1 MSARAAL
8 IAGVA
13 ALLPVTVASA
23 LAETSAVSPL
33 ARFSPPTSPLLLTR
47 TLYRTLIDGRVLIV
61 TRRYAIQFTAEGD
74 GYRLDGQQVSAEVEA
89 PAALAGLA
97 ALERN
102 RIDKGIFPA
111 RLDAGGLIRE
121 GGNIMIDPEIRR
133 MMVAQS
139 GSILASSALSAP
151 VKRESNG
158 LVGQFAAASNG
169 TPWPAFLFNPG
180 SQERIDTKRVPLPG
194 GAEGEVEVRI
204 RADGIGP
211 GGVPRRVERTV
222 ITRLS
227 GTEKVSREV
236 WAIDPA

>member
-8 IAGVA
+8 MVGVA
-13 ALLPVTVASA
+13 ALLPATIAGA
-23 LAETSAVSPL
+23 LAETPTVSPL

-47 TLYRTLIDGRVLIV
+47 TLYRTLIDGKVLTV
-61 TRRYAIQFTAEGD
+61 TRRYSIQFTAEGD
-74 GYRLDGQQVSAEVEA
+74 GFRLDGQQISAEVDA
-89 PAALAGLA
+89 PAALASLA
-97 ALERN
+97 EIERK
-102 RIDKGIFPA
+102 RIDKGLFPA
-111 RLDAGGLIRE
+111 RLDAGGIIRE
-121 GGNIMIDPEIRR
+121 GGVTLIDPEVRAQ
-133 MMVAQS
+133 MVVQS
-139 GSILASSALSAP
+139 GSILASSPLSAP

-158 LVGQFAAASNG
+158 LVGQFAAAQNG

-180 SQERIDTKRVPLPG
+180 SQERIETKRVPLPG

-211 GGVPRRVERTV
+211 GGLPRRVERTV